1 MHRELERDGEPID
14 VVFADGSLVILNKP
28 AGLLSVPGRGADKQD
43 CLSSRVQQR
52 FADALVVHRLD
63 MATSGL
69 IVMAR
74 GLPAQ
79 RALGDAFAKREVFKR
94 YVAVVDGILREVDG
108 GWQTIELPIAVDWPN
123 RPLRTI
129 NHTIGKASTTRVR
142 CVGHDSAR
150 KLTHVELEPLTGR
163 SHQLRVH
170 MQALGHPI
178 LGDTLYGS
186 ERVAG
191 MAPRLMLHATQ
202 LALRHPTTDKTMVFH
217 SAAGFG
223 TA

>member
-1 MHRELERDGEPID
+1 MHAKPGPADDRIE
-14 VVFADGSLVILNKP
+14 VVFADDSLVILNKP

-142 CVGHDSAR
+142 CVGHDSAC